1 MVFRSW
7 LNPNIFMIFP
17 KLEICLQNLWCLKIC
32 PEYLSMIHLIIPSE
46 VKFILILQNLHA
58 YCSVI
63 LLFAKER
70 FREEYSSEW
79 AKGTRILKDTF
90 YSILRTMYRNK
101 FGANFIRVVVIG
113 FSKYSTGELVVTTAV
128 LLRPHPDNYGDLLQL
143 WSDQVSWGGP
153 SQSNISMPGQDVCSG
168 KI

>member
-1 MVFRSW
+1 M
-7 LNPNIFMIFP
+7 
-17 KLEICLQNLWCLKIC
+17 CLQNLLCLKIC

-46 VKFILILQNLHA
+46 VKLILILQNLHA
-58 YCSVI
+58 SCSVI

-101 FGANFIRVVVIG
+101 FGANFIRVVVTG

-128 LLRPHPDNYGDLLQL
+128 LLRPQPDNYGDLLQL
-143 WSDQVSWGGP
+143 WSDQVR
-153 SQSNISMPGQDVCSG
+153 
-168 KI
+168 